1 MLHPLKEK
9 NTSKTSYPV
18 AMEYLDNTLEILD
31 LNNEVTLVA
40 DIEFVNCLGIFV
52 STSRWIK
59 FTILE
64 YIPKRIKGKW

>member
-1 MLHPLKEK
+1 
-9 NTSKTSYPV
+9 
-18 AMEYLDNTLEILD
+18 MEYLDNTLEILD

-64 YIPKRIKGKW
+64 YIPKRIKGK